1 CKCLTDASLLKYF
14 PPILKNL
21 KPATLTEIAKI
32 FKVGHLDFSNLWC
45 GEYPCSSC
53 LTSLF
58 GRSDSIYSKDRVG
71 DGLPLVLIEMTSS
84 HLSPYSWVHRC
95 G

>member
-58 GRSDSIYSKDRVG
+58 EGTVHSRAIRHLLGVFSSRLQESVTSERTSDWPRQV
-71 DGLPLVLIEMTSS
+71 
-84 HLSPYSWVHRC
+84 
-95 G
+95 